1 MLRAGISAM
10 NRRSHAPRVRHL
22 GHSVRWFDAH
32 FASTDLYALRL
43 AHHRLV
49 QVATQNYPHF
59 SRICCL
65 LVANSHE
72 FKVRQRALS
81 ILYRYGHRD
90 DLEAEAQALAACQI
104 PRLRP
109 SGLIAL
115 TTVGSAHCVPLV
127 RAAALENERYGLVAY
142 AAQARTARDE
152 EEALRLA
159 RERLFSHEHS
169 VQHDA
174 LRALNL
180 LSTAEREE
188 ELLIAAYERYP
199 CEYIAHALGGG
210 SVSVLPYLYRKQEEI
225 GPGYAEYKDLQD
237 AITRLLMRIHT
248 GIDPDTQEE
257 YP

>member
-1 MLRAGISAM
+1 MLRAGIGAM

-22 GHSVRWFDAH
+22 GRSVRWFDAH

-49 QVATQNYPHF
+49 QLAPQNYPRF

-65 LVANSHE
+65 LVASSRE

-90 DLEAEAQALAACQI
+90 DLEAEAQALAACQL
-104 PRLRP
+104 PLLRP

-115 TTVGSAHCVPLV
+115 TTVGSAICVRLV
-127 RAAALENERYGLVAY
+127 RAAALNQERYGLVAY
-142 AAQARTARDE
+142 AAQARTATDQA
-152 EEALRLA
+152 EALELA
-159 RERLFSHEHS
+159 RERLFSPDHAMR
-169 VQHDA
+169 HDA
-174 LRALNL
+174 LRVLNR
-180 LSTAEREE
+180 LSTAKREE

-199 CEYIAHALGGG
+199 CEYVARALGGG

-237 AITRLLMRIHT
+237 AITRLLVRVHT
-248 GIDPDTQEE
+248 GVDPDMQEE